1 MSLAML
7 RTMNMNRRETVLK
20 SARQLVVA
28 AVMVGLFAGSA
39 SAQSGRGSFSGLY
52 VGAEIGKQHVIGG
65 SLVDNVD
72 TLQEDSRV
80 VAAVFGGLRG
90 QFQGFVLGAELGF
103 GRTDGDLILSDPAR
117 LLTIDYKNDSQWHWT
132 LNAGHTV
139 GPRTLLFGYVSEVTR
154 DFDVTILRAGL
165 TSEQQDEQGLLRFG
179 GGIEQRIT
187 GPLRLRATIGTS
199 RADFGDRQTNIEIGK
214 RVDASIGFVIQF

>member
-1 MSLAML
+1 MSLAIVDS
-7 RTMNMNRRETVLK
+7 MNMNRRQTVLK
-20 SARQLVVA
+20 SVRLAA
-28 AVMVGLFAGSA
+28 AVVMASLFAGSA
-39 SAQSGRGSFSGLY
+39 SAQSGRGAFTGLY
-52 VGAEIGKQHVIGG
+52 VGADAGRQHVIGG

-80 VAAVFGGLRG
+80 VAAVFGGVRG

-103 GRTDGDLILSDPAR
+103 GRTDGDLILSEPAR

-154 DFDVTILRAGL
+154 DFEVTILRAGV

-199 RADFGDRQTNIEIGK
+199 RADFGDRETNIEIGK